1 MDHLSGLRQAAESI
15 DPTEEKQ
22 EPPRRHNRRNQ
33 VREMNRRCLGA
44 SQQGQLKHVEMMQSI
59 ETCDLLCSRF
69 NGIILWLRTVCSQPL
84 ACRIFKSLSDRAFS
98 VSHNLRMHFH

>member
-1 MDHLSGLRQAAESI
+1 MDTPKFMSLGLQVLIFLVTVKIVKSSSKHLNQPIAMDHLSGLRQAAESI

-59 ETCDLLCSRF
+59 ETCDL
-69 NGIILWLRTVCSQPL
+69 
-84 ACRIFKSLSDRAFS
+84 
-98 VSHNLRMHFH
+98 

>member
-1 MDHLSGLRQAAESI
+1 MDHLSGLWQAAESI

-44 SQQGQLKHVEMMQSI
+44 SQQGQLKHVEMMQ
-59 ETCDLLCSRF
+59 LYR
-69 NGIILWLRTVCSQPL
+69 NLWFVM
-84 ACRIFKSLSDRAFS
+84 FKIQRYHIVPAHS
-98 VSHNLRMHFH
+98 VFTALGM